1 MKNIHFHFRA
11 WGYPTKPIEVK
22 ITQEIDGH
30 GAGQITNLLN
40 NVMSELQNL
49 TVKVDELTAKAA
61 QLQQTLDSEQ
71 AQVAAL
77 IAKRDQAIADL
88 TAQKAALEEQI
99 ANGATPEQL
108 ATIAAGIDAVMTS
121 LSATDADL
129 AGTVADAPVENPGGG
144 EVPPITE

>member
-1 MKNIHFHFRA
+1 
-11 WGYPTKPIEVK
+11 
-22 ITQEIDGH
+22 
-30 GAGQITNLLN
+30 
-40 NVMSELQNL
+40 MSELQNL

-129 AGTVADAPVENPGGG
+129 AGTVDEALVENPGGG